1 MESFIP
7 MGGYQLP
14 FQRRLSRLY
23 NDTKKSSDF
32 VKEPVQSEED
42 PEIKALHR
50 KLRIQ
55 KDRLITWG
63 VEWSDPSQSAEV
75 LIDSSL
81 SKAGLSEV
89 VGSIMSTIKDIL
101 AEAEPLWNSS
111 RRMAGSDT
119 AYESE
124 KGRDRDQKL
133 PIVVWDK
140 SRFEDLIRDLTS
152 SIDTLYDLSRTR
164 SSYAQSSEAARQRL
178 FKSTSLTEELR
189 PFESS
194 RMETPQQI
202 DPKALTNLRSLQAE
216 PMTEAEDADR
226 SREIV
231 FMNKQAYSELTQQS
245 SSGRLPNA
253 PLLLEYANFDPIF
266 SATGI
271 PPPLTRFEKLWAGL
285 QTTTQRA
292 PGSWSGLPHLLG
304 HFEDT
309 ENSRYGLV
317 YQFPATF
324 SPVSFEHLTQNPL
337 YNMCSLADL
346 LARPDYEPKLEAK
359 FRLASN
365 LANTVFDLHSRGIT
379 HGNLIDANV
388 SFCNAVGTEPGV
400 SGVTTGEVDIRRPLI
415 SSFDLFSEPLQGEQ
429 QGLPTA
435 LSLYKHPLDPHTTAQ
450 SPLANNADSKAFDL
464 YSLSM
469 LLLSI
474 GLWTKLE
481 NLVPDAS
488 TPVIPESV
496 LEQLAIRC
504 GTLYM
509 KAVQGCWNAV
519 DQEMAGQLSSDQI
532 VAWVQLK
539 AGRYLEACCILDG
552 VSNLEER
559 LSDDLGEAN
568 APSARL
574 SMKTTPGPSK
584 DSKGEKSQGAPAED
598 VSTEDDPTF
607 AAVRLQPELH
617 TTPQTSA
624 QGKHE
629 TMPPHCAMSLTH
641 NHLQQK
647 QRACPGNVNHRAKCD
662 YSLTYHYLLTPSTH
676 GTQSLCPRSTW
687 LYAISTA
694 STRSLSRYP
703 LSPLAKPRKRFS
715 LPSSSSAHRSAKS
728 GQFLRSS

>member
-1 MESFIP
+1 MAE
-7 MGGYQLP
+7 YQLP

-32 VKEPVQSEED
+32 VKEPVQTAED

-55 KDRLITWG
+55 KDRLVTWG

-101 AEAEPLWNSS
+101 AEAESLWNSS
-111 RRMAGSDT
+111 PRLTGNEGYA
-119 AYESE
+119 SE
-124 KGRDRDQKL
+124 KKKDRDQKL
-133 PIVVWDK
+133 PIVAWDK
-140 SRFEDLIRDLTS
+140 SRFEDVVRDLTS

-164 SSYAQSSEAARQRL
+164 SSYAQSSETARQRL
-178 FKSTSLTEELR
+178 SKSTSSTEDLR

-194 RMETPQQI
+194 RMETPRQI
-202 DPKALTNLRSLQAE
+202 DPKTLTNLRSLQAE
-216 PMTEAEDADR
+216 PITEEAQVDR
-226 SREIV
+226 HRDVV
-231 FMNKQAYSELTQQS
+231 FMDKQAYFELTQQS
-245 SSGRLPNA
+245 SSGRQSNA

-271 PPPLTRFEKLWAGL
+271 PPPLTRLEKLWAGL
-285 QTTTQRA
+285 QTNTRRT
-292 PGSWSGLPHLLG
+292 PGTWSGLPRLLG

-309 ENSRYGLV
+309 EESRYGLV
-317 YQFPATF
+317 YQFPAAFHAVT
-324 SPVSFEHLTQNPL
+324 FEHLTQNPL

-346 LARPDYEPKLEAK
+346 LARPDFEPRLEAK

-379 HGNLIDANV
+379 HGNLIDANI
-388 SFCNAVGTEPGV
+388 SFCNAVGTDPAV
-400 SGVTTGEVDIRRPLI
+400 SGDTTSEVDIRRPLI

-429 QGLPTA
+429 PELPTA

-450 SPLANNADSKAFDL
+450 SPLVHKADSKCFDL

-481 NLVPDAS
+481 NLVPDPS

-509 KAVQGCWNAV
+509 KAVQTCWNAV
-519 DQEMAGQLSSDQI
+519 DQEMAGQLSSDQV
-532 VAWVQLK
+532 VAWVQLRT
-539 AGRYLEACCILDG
+539 GRYLEACCILDG
-552 VSNLEER
+552 VSNLEGR
-559 LSDDLGEAN
+559 LSNDLGTAL
-568 APSARL
+568 PARL
-574 SMKTTPGPSK
+574 SATTTPGPSK
-584 DSKGEKSQGAPAED
+584 GSRGEKEKPQGPPAMH
-598 VSTEDDPTF
+598 VSTKEEPPSTP
-607 AAVRLQPELH
+607 VQSQPELASSN
-617 TTPQTSA
+617 TLP
-624 QGKHE
+624 QGKHG
-629 TMPPHCAMSLTH
+629 TTLLHWDVA
-641 NHLQQK
+641 
-647 QRACPGNVNHRAKCD
+647 NV
-662 YSLTYHYLLTPSTH
+662 
-676 GTQSLCPRSTW
+676 
-687 LYAISTA
+687 
-694 STRSLSRYP
+694 
-703 LSPLAKPRKRFS
+703 
-715 LPSSSSAHRSAKS
+715 
-728 GQFLRSS
+728 

>member
-1 MESFIP
+1 MDSFIP

-32 VKEPVQSEED
+32 VKEPVQNAED

-111 RRMAGSDT
+111 RRLAG
-119 AYESE
+119 SE
-124 KGRDRDQKL
+124 KGYNSGKARDRDQKIPL
-133 PIVVWDK
+133 VVWDRG
-140 SRFEDLIRDLTS
+140 RFEDLVRDLTS

-178 FKSTSLTEELR
+178 YKSTSSTEELR

-202 DPKALTNLRSLQAE
+202 DPKVLTSLSSMQAV
-216 PMTEAEDADR
+216 PMTEVSQADR
-226 SREIV
+226 HREIV
-231 FMNKQAYSELTQQS
+231 FMGKQAYSELTQLS
-245 SSGRLPNA
+245 SSGRQPYS

-285 QTTTQRA
+285 QTDTQRS
-292 PGSWSGLPHLLG
+292 PGSWSGLPRLLG

-309 ENSRYGLV
+309 DNSRYGLV

-324 SPVSFEHLTQNPL
+324 NPVTFEHLTQNPL
-337 YNMCSLADL
+337 YNLCSLADL
-346 LARPDYEPKLEAK
+346 LARPDFEPKLEAK
-359 FRLASN
+359 FRLAAN
-365 LANTVFDLHSRGIT
+365 LANTVFDLHARGIT
-379 HGNLIDANV
+379 HGNLVDSNV
-388 SFCNAVGTEPGV
+388 SFCNAVGTDPGV
-400 SGVTTGEVDIRRPLI
+400 SGMTTGEVDIRRPLI
-415 SSFDLFSEPLQGEQ
+415 SSFDLFSDTFQGGDQ
-429 QGLPTA
+429 PTSTSF
-435 LSLYKHPLDPHTTAQ
+435 SLYKHPLDPRTTAQ
-450 SPLANNADSKAFDL
+450 SPLSNNADSKTFDL

-481 NLVPDAS
+481 NL
-488 TPVIPESV
+488 PVISESV

-509 KAVQGCWNAV
+509 KAVQTCWNAV
-519 DQEMAGQLSSDQI
+519 DQEMAGHHSSDQV
-532 VAWVQLK
+532 VARVQLK
-539 AGRYLEACCILDG
+539 ASRYLEACCILDG

-559 LSDDLGEAN
+559 LSDDLGEART
-568 APSARL
+568 PPARL
-574 SMKTTPGPSK
+574 STASASGPSK
-584 DSKGEKSQGAPAED
+584 DSKAERSQGTPTPAPTAARQEPAATPS
-598 VSTEDDPTF
+598 STTIDRS
-607 AAVRLQPELH
+607 AAPR
-617 TTPQTSA
+617 TNA
-624 QGKHE
+624 QGKHFK
-629 TMPPHCAMSLTH
+629 MPHP
-641 NHLQQK
+641 
-647 QRACPGNVNHRAKCD
+647 
-662 YSLTYHYLLTPSTH
+662 
-676 GTQSLCPRSTW
+676 
-687 LYAISTA
+687 IST
-694 STRSLSRYP
+694 SLM
-703 LSPLAKPRKRFS
+703 
-715 LPSSSSAHRSAKS
+715 HRSSRDQPAHHYT
-728 GQFLRSS
+728 SSCFG